1 MATLTDTRVR
11 NLKPG
16 KTVKEVADPSSAGL
30 RLRVTPT
37 GKKVWFYRYRDTDS
51 NLQKITLGHY
61 PNMGL
66 ADARTAQDE
75 LAKPRRQ
82 KQDPKVA
89 VAAEVARNQ
98 AEDKATALA
107 NADATPVMTLRLQHQ
122 HVFTR

>member
-1 MATLTDTRVR
+1 MATLTDTRIR

-61 PNMGL
+61 RS
-66 ADARTAQDE
+66 RTRRLPSLQRLHAT
-75 LAKPRRQ
+75 RQ
-82 KQDPKVA
+82 K
-89 VAAEVARNQ
+89 
-98 AEDKATALA
+98 
-107 NADATPVMTLRLQHQ
+107 
-122 HVFTR
+122 TRRPPSPMQMPHL